1 MSFVSLLSVPVDPL
15 CSFRANTNGEYLLFR
30 TVGRKILR
38 GIFEIYP
45 LCLSSPTGCITD
57 IFVVFLFYRFTKT
70 MGRLNKILFLSNV
83 IGDLG
88 IFIKD
93 QRVKEKGIVKPGLWN
108 KDVVFSQEKN
118 CLQIQSWFEE
128 K

>member
-1 MSFVSLLSVPVDPL
+1 
-15 CSFRANTNGEYLLFR
+15 
-30 TVGRKILR
+30 
-38 GIFEIYP
+38 
-45 LCLSSPTGCITD
+45 
-57 IFVVFLFYRFTKT
+57 